1 MPGEVLY
8 YATLREVEISENL
21 RGTSIAQL
29 AVTATQALSP
39 SLLRV
44 LFIPS
49 RHHLSSMCLALA
61 WVLPQHVHPISPKLW
76 SSHKCSSTTQCKA
89 DQYMRVSKEYF
100 IMIPFMDLL

>member
-29 AVTATQALSP
+29 AVPASQALSP
-39 SLLRV
+39 SLCQV

-49 RHHLSSMCLALA
+49 KHHVFYVPCFSTGLALVCA
-61 WVLPQHVHPISPKLW
+61 FNQSESMEVARN
-76 SSHKCSSTTQCKA
+76 CSTPLE
-89 DQYMRVSKEYF
+89 VF
-100 IMIPFMDLL
+100 